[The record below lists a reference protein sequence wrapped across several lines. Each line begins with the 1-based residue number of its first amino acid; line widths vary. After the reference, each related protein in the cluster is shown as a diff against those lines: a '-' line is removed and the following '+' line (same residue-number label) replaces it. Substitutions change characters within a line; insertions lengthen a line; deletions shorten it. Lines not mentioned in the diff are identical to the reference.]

1 MRRSQFSDEQIIAI
15 LTEADKAI
23 RELRREDGIADHTY
37 YR

>member
-23 RELRREDGIADHTY
+23 RELRREHGITDLTY